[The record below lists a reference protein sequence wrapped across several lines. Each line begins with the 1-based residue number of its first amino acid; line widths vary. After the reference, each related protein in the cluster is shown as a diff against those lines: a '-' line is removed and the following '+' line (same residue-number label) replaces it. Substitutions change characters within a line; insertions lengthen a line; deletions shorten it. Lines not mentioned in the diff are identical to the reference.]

1 VPDFGLLRTTTFRV
15 ALLYLGLFLAS
26 VLVILGL
33 IYWFTAGFIERQ
45 TDETIAAEIAG
56 LREQYR
62 QRRLPG
68 LIEVINA
75 RSAVPRTSTLYLVAT
90 PSFAP
95 LAGNLSDWPD
105 AKPDADGW
113 IEFEIADA
121 PEAPDGGSHDARAVV
136 FTLPGG
142 YHLLVGRDTMERRH
156 FQDRVL
162 ISLAWALLL
171 TVGLGAVG
179 GVLISRNVMH
189 RIDAIN
195 RTTRQ
200 IMSGA
205 LQERMA
211 VANNGDELD
220 QLAGNLN
227 AMLDQIE
234 HLMVGMRQVTDSVA
248 HDLRTPL
255 TRLRSRLEITL
266 VEAGTED
273 EYRAAI
279 REAISE
285 ADRLLGIFGALL
297 SIAEAEAGTMQRG
310 FQKVSLSDLARQMAD
325 LYEPAAEE
333 AGLGFVSDIRAEP
346 VALGNQQLLAQAI
359 ANLLDNALK
368 YTPAGG
374 CVTLTVKGP
383 EGERGA
389 CVSVADTGPGIPAEQ
404 RESVLRRFVRLE
416 ASRSSPGNGLGLS
429 LVDAV
434 ARLHGA
440 RLEMDDNR
448 PGLIVSLVFPRMVPE

>member
-1 VPDFGLLRTTTFRV
+1 
-15 ALLYLGLFLAS
+15 
-26 VLVILGL
+26 
-33 IYWFTAGFIERQ
+33 
-45 TDETIAAEIAG
+45 
-56 LREQYR
+56 
-62 QRRLPG
+62 
-68 LIEVINA
+68 
-75 RSAVPRTSTLYLVAT
+75 
-90 PSFAP
+90 
-95 LAGNLSDWPD
+95 
-105 AKPDADGW
+105 
-113 IEFEIADA
+113 
-121 PEAPDGGSHDARAVV
+121 
-136 FTLPGG
+136 
-142 YHLLVGRDTMERRH
+142 
-156 FQDRVL
+156 
-162 ISLAWALLL
+162 
-171 TVGLGAVG
+171 
-179 GVLISRNVMH
+179 
-189 RIDAIN
+189 
-195 RTTRQ
+195 
-200 IMSGA
+200 
-205 LQERMA
+205 
-211 VANNGDELD
+211 
-220 QLAGNLN
+220 
-227 AMLDQIE
+227 
-234 HLMVGMRQVTDSVA
+234 MRQVTDSVA

-374 CVTLTVKGP
+374 SVTLTVKGP
-383 EGERGA
+383 EGERGS